1 MTINAPSMIESQKGI
16 SSTNSTKY
24 VIGGD
29 VCIDP
34 PNATKKMKKGQYD
47 ELKGNET
54 VCILDG
60 YNVTKDMLRNLV
72 LDNPSPITLPLPSNT
87 NKPTSLVATKRLAFL
102 CTLYKDNNTV
112 AADVC
117 QGVSSVK
124 TDCVLNSLNVT
135 KKMLK
140 NLILDIP
147 SPITISKA

>member
-1 MTINAPSMIESQKGI
+1 
-16 SSTNSTKY
+16 
-24 VIGGD
+24 
-29 VCIDP
+29 
-34 PNATKKMKKGQYD
+34 MKKGQYD

-112 AADVC
+112 EADVC

-135 KKMLK
+135 KNMLK

>member
-1 MTINAPSMIESQKGI
+1 MTINSPAGSISQSQNNI
-16 SSTNSTKY
+16 SSKNSTKY

-72 LDNPSPITLPLPSNT
+72 LDNPSPITLPLPV
-87 NKPTSLVATKRLAFL
+87 NKPTSLVETKRLAFL
-102 CTLYKDNNTV
+102 CTLYNITSD
-112 AADVC
+112 ADVC
-117 QGVSSVK
+117 HGVSSVK
-124 TDCVLNSLNVT
+124 TDCTLNGMNVT
-135 KKMLK
+135 KNMLK